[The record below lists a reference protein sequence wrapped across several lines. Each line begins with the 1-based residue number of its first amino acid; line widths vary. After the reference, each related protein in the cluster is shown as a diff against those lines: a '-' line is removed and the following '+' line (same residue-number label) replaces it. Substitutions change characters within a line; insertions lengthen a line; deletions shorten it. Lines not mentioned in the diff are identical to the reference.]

1 MSGCTPDQMAIVIA
15 SRVTVLQLHILSRK
29 FPPFLG
35 FLSVADRTTNEPKVS
50 LYKCAL
56 REHFVRFPDCQF
68 VDCAERLRHENGKM
82 IYSPFVWVVLWGVN
96 GVVVFFVG

>member
-1 MSGCTPDQMAIVIA
+1 SQTARQTKRSEVCISA
-15 SRVTVLQLHILSRK
+15 
-29 FPPFLG
+29 
-35 FLSVADRTTNEPKVS
+35 
-50 LYKCAL
+50 
-56 REHFVRFPDCQF
+56 HFVRFPDCQF

>member
-1 MSGCTPDQMAIVIA
+1 M
-15 SRVTVLQLHILSRK
+15 
-29 FPPFLG
+29 
-35 FLSVADRTTNEPKVS
+35 
-50 LYKCAL
+50 
-56 REHFVRFPDCQF
+56 RFPDCQF